1 MIQHTL
7 FSTLQL
13 EFQIEDLLNQLR
25 SQDVAKQYTVSQRD
39 GLQRNPPLKIDNKD
53 ERPTVLLTFF
63 KQLKTYCMG
72 EEAKMGGRGGE

>member
-1 MIQHTL
+1 MIRHTL

-25 SQDVAKQYTVSQRD
+25 SQEVGKQYIVSQRD

-53 ERPTVLLTFF
+53 ERPMV
-63 KQLKTYCMG
+63 
-72 EEAKMGGRGGE
+72 